1 MVIQLS
7 KSVHMR
13 RTRGWFLG
21 YKWQLF
27 LLTGESFGSM
37 TDRLSTDEMQ
47 LAMFRMRFPRGDLA
61 LFIQAVNNPQVTP
74 HNPRHDKPEPVVNLA
89 PRNTGLSLREPL
101 LFAPESA
108 R

>member
-74 HNPRHDKPEPVVNLA
+74 HNPRHDKQAPVVDLA
-89 PRNTGLSLREPL
+89 PRHNELSLREPL
-101 LFAPESA
+101 LFAPGSA

>member
-1 MVIQLS
+1 MIIQMS
-7 KSVHMR
+7 KGVHMR
-13 RTRGWFLG
+13 RTRGRLLG
-21 YKWQLF
+21 YRWQLF
-27 LLTGESFGSM
+27 LLSGESFGSM

-47 LAMFRMRFPRGDLA
+47 LALFRMRFPRGDLA

>member
-74 HNPRHDKPEPVVNLA
+74 HNPRHDKSEPVVNLA
-89 PRNTGLSLREPL
+89 PRHNDLSLREPL